1 MENIYNSDEQ
11 FINFDFDKLI
21 LTKPTQTSG
30 GNYFMRFLINN
41 NPLYV
46 QPPKCSTKQGIIK
59 AGKRIYTDM
68 MFTNE
73 NENFLNWMEKLE
85 NYCQNYI
92 YNNRNNWFDSEIELH
107 DIENYFT
114 SPFKI
119 YKSGKYYIIRVN
131 ISNILGKPILKIY
144 DENETEISL
153 ESINEK
159 MNIMT
164 ILEIQGIKCSS
175 RSFQIEIELKQM
187 MVLKQ
192 FDIFEK
198 CLFTPSKISS
208 NSNNDTEIY
217 SGLNKVESI
226 SNEIE
231 INIANQGKDNFDFI
245 EKNVAN
251 MDSDN
256 EIDAHNNGSNIII
269 KNEKL
274 LNNASSSENL
284 GDFVI
289 QDENLEDNQ
298 YEKNNLDNYEKVAQN
313 ENTIQIN
320 DKDNKNENIEEIDFN
335 LEQLPENDIVKLKQ
349 RNDVYYDLYREAK
362 KKAKIARD
370 FAISAYLEAKEIK
383 NKYMLDEIDDSDD
396 DDDDDDDDDYEN
408 NENEFN
414 FDNKF

>member
-1 MENIYNSDEQ
+1 MENIYNSNEE
-11 FINFDFDKLI
+11 FINFDFNKLL
-21 LTKPTQTSG
+21 LTKPTQISG

-73 NENFLNWMEKLE
+73 NEYFLNWMEKLE

-92 YNNRNNWFDSEIELH
+92 YNNRANWFDSEIELH

-131 ISNILGKPILKIY
+131 ISNILGKPVLKIY

-198 CLFTPSKISS
+198 CLFTPLKNSS
-208 NSNNDTEIY
+208 NSNNDTEIN

-231 INIANQGKDNFDFI
+231 VNIPNQGKDNFDFI
-245 EKNVAN
+245 EKNDAN
-251 MDSDN
+251 KDSDSD
-256 EIDAHNNGSNIII
+256 IDDKNSSNIII
-269 KNEKL
+269 KNEDL
-274 LNNASSSENL
+274 LINANSSENL

-289 QDENLEDNQ
+289 QDENLEDNRD
-298 YEKNNLDNYEKVAQN
+298 EKNNLENYEKVAQN

-320 DKDNKNENIEEIDFN
+320 DNKNENIEEIDFN

-349 RNDVYYDLYREAK
+349 RNDVYYDLYREAR

-383 NKYMLDEIDDSDD
+383 NKYMLDEIDDDNSDD
-396 DDDDDDDDDYEN
+396 DDENNEN

-414 FDNKF
+414 FDN